1 MWLIIGAIAGFLA
14 GLIVTGYG
22 FGPVGNII
30 VGILGALLGGAIL
43 PRLGLFTGGD
53 LVGQI
58 ISATLGAVLL
68 LFLIGLVRRTGT
80 ASRF

>member
-1 MWLIIGAIAGFLA
+1 MA

-22 FGPVGNII
+22 FGPVGNIV

-53 LVGQI
+53 LVGRDPPEWQRQQI

>member
-1 MWLIIGAIAGFLA
+1 

-22 FGPVGNII
+22 FGTVGNIV
-30 VGILGALLGGAIL
+30 VGILGALLGGALL

-68 LFLIGLVRRTGT
+68 LFLIGLVRRSGT
-80 ASRF
+80 PSRL